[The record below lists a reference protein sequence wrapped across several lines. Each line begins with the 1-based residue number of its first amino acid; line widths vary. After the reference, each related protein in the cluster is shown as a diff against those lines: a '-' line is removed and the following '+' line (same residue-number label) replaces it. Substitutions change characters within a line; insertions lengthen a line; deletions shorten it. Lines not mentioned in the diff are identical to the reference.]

1 MRSGKLVF
9 AQITDLIHPEQF
21 RRCVARYEGNY
32 RIWRF
37 SCWDQFLAMAF
48 AQLTYCESLADLEVC
63 LRSHRDQL

>member
-32 RIWRF
+32 KISRF

-48 AQLTYCESLADLEVC
+48 AQLTY
-63 LRSHRDQL
+63 